1 MLKLTN
7 VQKNY
12 PGFKLNM
19 SFELKPGRITGL
31 IGPNGS
37 GKTTTYKAILGL
49 ISTDGGEIELFG
61 NTVKTL
67 SMDEKLEIGTALS
80 ESGFSG
86 YIKVKDVVKILRSA
100 YPNFDEAFFIEKCKA
115 FNIPMD
121 KQIKDF
127 STGMKAKLK
136 VMVAISHNAKLLILD
151 EPTAGLDVFARD
163 ETLSLLREYMEKD
176 ENRAI
181 LISSHISS
189 DLETLCDDIYLIND
203 GKVIFHEDTD
213 KLISEYAVI
222 KVNAEDFDA
231 LDKSYIS
238 HIKREKYSISC
249 LTNQKQFYVDNYPDI
264 IVQKGSIDDTV
275 LLIIGGEII

>member
-7 VQKNY
+7 VQKEY

-19 SFELKPGRITGL
+19 SFDLKPGRITGL

-49 ISTDGGEIELFG
+49 ISIDGGEVELFDKS
-61 NTVKTL
+61 VKTL
-67 SMDEKLEIGTALS
+67 SPDEKLNIGVALA

-86 YIKVKDVVKILRSA
+86 YIKVKDVAKILEAA
-100 YPNFDEAFFIEKCKA
+100 YPNFEKEFFLEKCKS
-115 FNIPMD
+115 FNIPLD

-136 VMVAISHNAKLLILD
+136 VIVAISHNAKFLILD

-176 ENRAI
+176 ESRSI

-189 DLETLCDDIYLIND
+189 DLETLCDDIYLINN
-203 GKVIFHEDTD
+203 GSVIFHEDTD
-213 KLISEYAVI
+213 RLISQYAVI
-222 KVNAEDFDA
+222 KVSDSDYES
-231 LDKSYIS
+231 LDKKYIT
-238 HIKREKYSISC
+238 HIKKEKYGISC
-249 LTNQKQFYVDNYPDI
+249 LTNERQFYTENYPNLVI
-264 IVQKGSIDDTV
+264 ENGSIDDTV
-275 LLIIGGEII
+275 LLIVGGERI